1 MTEGIERFIR
11 SELGEFGGYSAAVSP
26 ETLKGKVEIAP
37 EDIVKLDANE
47 NPYGCSPRV
56 ARALAAYTHFNIYPD
71 NDQTA
76 LRESL
81 ARYAGVS
88 ARHIVGGG
96 GSNTLI
102 DLVMRLFVGKGDDV
116 LECVPTFGIYHFSAQ
131 LCGGQVIEVPRR
143 QDFSV
148 TPGMIRAALTDRT
161 KLICLPNPNNPTGSL
176 MSRGDL
182 LEVVEMGVPLLLDEA
197 YYEFSGETLAS
208 FVTTYPNLMV
218 LRSLSK
224 WAGLAGL
231 RVGYG
236 LFPDKIADYLLRI
249 KMPYNVNV
257 AALLAVEESLKD
269 VDYLLGTVKKMV
281 AERERLFDELAGLD
295 WVKPYPSRANFIL
308 CRLSKGTGKDVRQ
321 QLQQRGILVRY
332 FDTPR
337 LKDCIRISVGKPEHT
352 DAIVKALREI
362 GKGM

>member
-11 SELGEFGGYSAAVSP
+11 PELAEFGGYSAAVSP
-26 ETLKGKVEIAP
+26 ETLKGKTAVEP
-37 EDIVKLDANE
+37 EDIIKLDANE

-56 ARALAAYTHFNIYPD
+56 ARALADYTHFNIYPD

-76 LRESL
+76 LRASL

-88 ARHIVGGG
+88 SRNIVGGG

-102 DLVMRLFVGKGDDV
+102 DLIMRLLVGKGDEV
-116 LECVPTFGIYHFSAQ
+116 VECVPTFGIYHFSAN
-131 LCGGQVIEVPRR
+131 LCGGKVIEVPRR
-143 QDFSV
+143 QDFTV
-148 TPGMIRAALTDRT
+148 TPGMVRAVLTGRT
-161 KLICLPNPNNPTGSL
+161 KLICLPNPNNPTGTL
-176 MSRGDL
+176 MPREDL
-182 LEVVEMGVPLLLDEA
+182 LEILDTGVPFLLDEA
-197 YYEFSGETLAS
+197 YYEFSGETLAPL
-208 FVTTYPNLMV
+208 VGKYPNLMV

-249 KMPYNVNV
+249 KIPYNVNV
-257 AALLAVEESLKD
+257 AALVAVQESLQD
-269 VDYLLGTVKKMV
+269 IDYLLGTVKKMV
-281 AERERLFDELAGLD
+281 AERERLFAELGRLD
-295 WVKPYPSRANFIL
+295 WVTPYPSRANFIL
-308 CRLSKGTGKDVRQ
+308 CRLSKGSGKDVRQ

-337 LKDCIRISVGKPEHT
+337 LKDCIRISVGKSEHT
-352 DAIVKALREI
+352 DAIIHALREI
-362 GKGM
+362 GKGL

>member
-1 MTEGIERFIR
+1 MTEGIDRFIR
-11 SELGEFGGYSAAVSP
+11 PELAEFGGYSAAVSP

-37 EDIVKLDANE
+37 NEIVKLDANE

-102 DLVMRLFVGKGDDV
+102 DLVMRLFVNKGDEV
-116 LECVPTFGIYHFSAQ
+116 IECVPTFGIYHFSAN
-131 LCGGQVIEVPRR
+131 LCGGRVVEVPRR

-148 TPGMIRAALTDRT
+148 TPGMIRAALTERT
-161 KLICLPNPNNPTGSL
+161 KLICLPNPNNPTGNL
-176 MSRGDL
+176 MPRDDV
-182 LEVVEMGVPLLLDEA
+182 LEILDMGVPLLLDEA
-197 YYEFSGETLAS
+197 YCEFSGETLAP
-208 FVTTYPNLMV
+208 FVGKYPNLMV

-236 LFPDKIADYLLRI
+236 LFPDRIADFLLRI
-249 KMPYNVNV
+249 KIPYNVNV
-257 AALLAVEESLKD
+257 AALVAVAESLKD
-269 VDYLLGTVKKMV
+269 VDYLLGTVKKMI
-281 AERERLFDELAGLD
+281 AERERLFDELSRLD
-295 WVKPYPSRANFIL
+295 WMKPYPSRANFIL
-308 CRLSKGTGKDVRQ
+308 CRLSKGTAKDVRQ

-337 LKDCIRISVGKPEHT
+337 LRDCIRISVGKPEHT
-352 DAIVKALREI
+352 DAIVRALREI
-362 GKGM
+362 GNGL